1 MNNPTPREATL
12 ARAFHTP
19 TRTAM
24 IVAIVGD
31 KSPVYLRDRGFRR
44 EIDGRHFVE
53 EHLDVRF
60 LSRQEEK
67 RFNRCAAAPR
77 DWADI
82 HVAEGDDALN
92 EIRTIISQIVNPT
105 IKEALSALLH

>member
-1 MNNPTPREATL
+1 MNTTTREATL

-44 EIDGRHFVE
+44 EIDGRHFAE

-60 LSRQEEK
+60 LSKQEEK
-67 RFNRCAAAPR
+67 RFNRASTCPR
-77 DWADI
+77 DWEDV
-82 HVAEGDDALN
+82 HVAEGDDALG
-92 EIRTIISQIVNPT
+92 EIHTLISQIVNPT
-105 IKEALSALLH
+105 IKEVLKALVR